1 MDEPANLMVI
11 NGVMFFE
18 APLDRA
24 RLHHMLAA
32 RLGQVRRFRQRAVR
46 RSSTRWDWEE
56 APAFD
61 VGDHI
66 VERSLPPGGGDDEL
80 RALAAE
86 EMGKPLPLERPR
98 WQVQLVHGYYGG
110 SALLWRL
117 HHCMGDGM
125 ALMVLTLAITD
136 LDADADLRQGKGAWG
151 SENPLADLFG
161 EVPLSHHD
169 AL

>member
-1 MDEPANLMVI
+1 MIPAVSPASSAAASRPRVEPMKPIDRAWLRMDEPANLMVI
-11 NGVMFFE
+11 NGVMFFA

-24 RLHHMLAA
+24 RLHHMFAA

-46 RSSTRWDWEE
+46 RSSTHWDWEE

-86 EMGKPLPLERPR
+86 EMGKPLPPERP
-98 WQVQLVHGYYGG
+98 L
-110 SALLWRL
+110 
-117 HHCMGDGM
+117 
-125 ALMVLTLAITD
+125 
-136 LDADADLRQGKGAWG
+136 
-151 SENPLADLFG
+151 
-161 EVPLSHHD
+161 
-169 AL
+169 